1 MFGERKKINK
11 LKKRTKMKA
20 NKRNLSSQLVVSP
33 LPLPTPHIPI
43 ALTLPPQHSQHEL
56 DGEVS
61 NVFSQHIRGVP
72 DPNPLLPALCEVD
85 LVHFDAEARHNL
97 QPQQCLNQLGID
109 VGVSEGVS
117 NDSADQIGVLLDEL
131 PLLRGRFRA

>member
-1 MFGERKKINK
+1 MFGERSKINK
-11 LKKRTKMKA
+11 LKKRAKMKA
-20 NKRNLSSQLVVSP
+20 KKRNLSSQLVVSL

-43 ALTLPPQHSQHEL
+43 ALTQPPQHSQNEL
-56 DGEVS
+56 DGEV
-61 NVFSQHIRGVP
+61 NDVFSQHIGGVP

-97 QPQQCLNQLGID
+97 QPQQCLDQLGIG
-109 VGVSEGVS
+109 VGGGVS
-117 NDSADQIGVLLDEL
+117 NDSEDQIGVLLDEL